1 MDEFKDLVEQHVK
14 KQMLKQRN
22 EIDRLVEEAV
32 KLQDYNRLDDIV
44 VIRDARGVLSVAS
57 MV

>member
-44 VIRDARGVLSVAS
+44 VICDARGVLSVAS
-57 MV
+57 TV